1 MPISSKDVQFYP
13 LGDAAVILQF
23 EDEINDRTQE
33 AILAI
38 SAFLDEYA
46 FEGLIEYVPAYTSV
60 TLFYEPLHISY
71 FEILENLKEM
81 LEEITIEA
89 ETVVG
94 DLVEIPVH
102 YSMESGP
109 DLEFVAAE
117 CGLSTAQ
124 VIELHSHPIY
134 RVNMIGF
141 SPGFPYLSGMH
152 DALEVGRRTHPRAMV
167 PAGSVGIAGKQ
178 TGVYPMTTPGGWQ
191 IIGRTPLRLFDI
203 ERPLPSLLKA
213 GDRLRFIS
221 ITKTEFER
229 MESGY

>member
-81 LEEITIEA
+81 LEEIIIEA

-102 YSMESGP
+102 YSM
-109 DLEFVAAE
+109 
-117 CGLSTAQ
+117 
-124 VIELHSHPIY
+124 
-134 RVNMIGF
+134 
-141 SPGFPYLSGMH
+141 
-152 DALEVGRRTHPRAMV
+152 
-167 PAGSVGIAGKQ
+167 
-178 TGVYPMTTPGGWQ
+178 
-191 IIGRTPLRLFDI
+191 
-203 ERPLPSLLKA
+203 
-213 GDRLRFIS
+213 
-221 ITKTEFER
+221 
-229 MESGY
+229 